1 MRLGTTA
8 LLLSLWI
15 GLTGAGDAPFRSSS
29 SPGPAAAP
37 RVLEQRLETYR
48 QNAARR
54 MIADFA
60 QQNVYARANAA
71 LPPPAAGEKR
81 VVFLGDSITD
91 FWNLEAFFPG
101 RPYINRGI
109 SGQVTPQLLVRFHA
123 DVVALRPAAV
133 VILAGVNDAAGVVQT
148 QTEAQITANYE
159 AMADIAQ
166 AHGIK
171 PIFTKILPVNRYD
184 PQRKV
189 ADETRDAEQ
198 LERLNAW
205 LTGFCAS
212 RGYTLIDYGSALAGP
227 DGQLREAYS
236 SDGLYPNAAGYAL
249 MAAIA
254 GPAIEAALK

>member
-1 MRLGTTA
+1 MRLATTG
-8 LLLSLWI
+8 LLLVLVV
-15 GLTGAGDAPFRSSS
+15 GLTGAGEAPYRSSG
-29 SPGPAAAP
+29 SPGPAATP

-60 QQNVYARANAA
+60 QQNVYARANAV
-71 LPPPAAGEKR
+71 LPPPAEGEKR

-123 DVVALRPAAV
+123 DVVTLRPAAV

-159 AMADIAQ
+159 AMADIAA

-184 PQRKV
+184 HQRRV
-189 ADETRDAEQ
+189 ADETRDAEA
-198 LERLNAW
+198 LARLNAW
-205 LTGFCAS
+205 LEGFCAA
-212 RGYTLIDYGSALAGP
+212 RGYALIDYGPALAGP
-227 DGQLREAYS
+227 DGQLAETYS
-236 SDGLYPNAAGYAL
+236 SDGLHPNAAGYAR
-249 MAAIA
+249 MAEITA
-254 GPAIEAALK
+254 PAIEAALK